1 MEHDTA
7 KHIRLL
13 TFIRDHF
20 ARQPRRYLAISR
32 ALEPTLEETPEPE

>member
-20 ARQPRRYLAISR
+20 ARQHRGYLAIST
-32 ALEPTLEETPEPE
+32 ALDPTLEETPEPE